1 MQHLRANTIK
11 WKSLKYLKID
21 LKINLNIVWQ
31 YSTAGHTE
39 DMKKVS
45 YDKFLNTDPA

>member
-1 MQHLRANTIK
+1 MEVFKVSENRF
-11 WKSLKYLKID
+11 
-21 LKINLNIVWQ
+21 KINLNIVWQ